1 MRRGRLQPRGFTLIE
16 LLVGAA
22 VMSVILAGA
31 AMVLL
36 AASQQHR
43 RGLEKANLERAC
55 NQLIGQ
61 MEAEL
66 RQAGLG
72 LPKGTLV
79 GGSVR
84 FPAAILQANP
94 NDIVFFADLARPNSS
109 FNGISQLSDDQTSTL
124 PDGVAVLNELNGTC
138 DVYSAGAHCQTNT
151 SSALFSGATDC
162 GVDSAS
168 ITCPWALDKYQA
180 SEWVMVANGKG
191 DWAELQLSPTVFVSR
206 PPRKFLQLAGARPG
220 GLFPVGI
227 PNRGFVST
235 PDRVFYELNAGTV
248 RRQQCWSQLGTPI
261 DPASIVVKPC
271 DAPANGT
278 DWEVRARDVAA
289 LSFEYRDAADAII
302 AAPVPVADLRRIR
315 RVVIT
320 LSLQRALSAAT
331 TATVRADAT
340 ASATVRL

>member
-1 MRRGRLQPRGFTLIE
+1 VKRARVHPRGFTLIE

-22 VMSVILAGA
+22 VMVVILTGA
-31 AMVLL
+31 ALVLL

-72 LPKGTLV
+72 LPKGTLI
-79 GGSVR
+79 GGATR
-84 FPAAILQANP
+84 FPAAILEANP

-109 FNGISQLSDDQTSTL
+109 FNGISQLSDEQVSTL

-138 DVYSAGAHCQTNT
+138 DVYSLGAHCRTDT
-151 SSALFSGATDC
+151 SSALFSTGGDC
-162 GVDSAS
+162 GGNSAA

-180 SEWVMVANGKG
+180 SEWVMVANGTG
-191 DWAELQLSPTVFVSR
+191 DWAELQLSPAVFVSR
-206 PPRKFLQLAGARPG
+206 PPRKFLQFAGPRPA
-220 GLFPVGI
+220 GLFPPGI

-235 PDRVFYELNAGTV
+235 PDRVFYQLNAGTV

-261 DPASIVVKPC
+261 DPATIMGKAC

-278 DWEVRARDVAA
+278 DWEVRARDAAA
-289 LSFEYRDAADAII
+289 LTFEYRDGADAVI
-302 AAPVPVADLRRIR
+302 AAPVPLADLRRIR

-320 LSLQRALSAAT
+320 LSLQRVLGTS
-331 TATVRADAT
+331 TVRADAT